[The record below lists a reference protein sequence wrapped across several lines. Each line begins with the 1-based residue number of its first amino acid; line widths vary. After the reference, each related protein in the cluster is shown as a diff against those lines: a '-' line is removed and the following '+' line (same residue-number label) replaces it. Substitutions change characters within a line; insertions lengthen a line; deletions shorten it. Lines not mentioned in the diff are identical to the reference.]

1 MQKRK
6 LGYSSLNLT
15 TIGLGTWAMGG
26 GEWKF
31 GWGPQDDQASI
42 QAIHRA
48 LDLGINWIDTA
59 AIYGHGRSERVEGEA
74 IKVHRDNLIIATKCT
89 RVWEQGSIEIGKF

>member
-1 MQKRK
+1 MQTRK
-6 LGYSSLNLT
+6 LGNSSLELT

-31 GWGPQDDQASI
+31 GWGDQDDSASI
-42 QAIHRA
+42 AAIHQA

-59 AIYGHGRSERVEGEA
+59 ASYG
-74 IKVHRDNLIIATKCT
+74 DDLIHNH
-89 RVWEQGSIEIGKF
+89 